1 MINPAEGTNPMTMPE
16 LTVVAQGT
24 LPAGE
29 RWEVRAGGTDE
40 DYYTFLRTVHP
51 DGRYDEGG
59 MGGPKLPD
67 GAIVTTY
74 IGQADGGLLRV
85 LARTISVVFWMRLEL
100 GSGEVRVLTP
110 VGHDGPLGLSFYA
123 ALLPPAQTV
132 TALLPLSLKGEVIGP

>member
-1 MINPAEGTNPMTMPE
+1 MTTPE

-29 RWEVRAGGTDE
+29 RWEVRAGGTDQ

-51 DGRYDEGG
+51 DGRQDEGG
-59 MGGPKLPD
+59 MGGPKLPA
-67 GAIVTTY
+67 GAILTTY
-74 IGQADGGLLRV
+74 VGRADGGLLRV
-85 LARTISVVFWMRLEL
+85 LARALSAVYWMRLEL

-110 VGHDGPLGLSFYA
+110 VGHDGARGLSFYA

-132 TALLPLSLKGEVIGP
+132 TALLPLNLRGEVIGP

>member
-29 RWEVRAGGTDE
+29 RWEVRAGGTDQ

-51 DGRYDEGG
+51 DGRQDEGG
-59 MGGPKLPD
+59 MGGPKLPED
-67 GAIVTTY
+67 AIANIYT
-74 IGQADGGLLRV
+74 GRADGGLLRV
-85 LARTISVVFWMRLEL
+85 LARTISVVYWMRLEL
-100 GSGEVRVLTP
+100 GSGEVRVLIP

-132 TALLPLSLKGEVIGP
+132 TALLPLNLRGEVIGP

>member
-1 MINPAEGTNPMTMPE
+1 MAMPD
-16 LTVVAQGT
+16 LTVVAQGA
-24 LPAGE
+24 LPTGE
-29 RWEVRAGGTDE
+29 RWEVRAGGTDQ

-59 MGGPKLPD
+59 MGGPTLPA
-67 GAIVTTY
+67 GGIITTY

-85 LARTISVVFWMRLEL
+85 LARTRSVINWMRLEL

-110 VGHDGPLGLSFYA
+110 VGHDGARSLSFYA

-132 TALLPLSLKGEVIGP
+132 TALRPLNLKGEAIGP

>member
-1 MINPAEGTNPMTMPE
+1 
-16 LTVVAQGT
+16 
-24 LPAGE
+24 
-29 RWEVRAGGTDE
+29 
-40 DYYTFLRTVHP
+40 
-51 DGRYDEGG
+51 

-85 LARTISVVFWMRLEL
+85 LARTTSVVFWMRLEL

-132 TALLPLSLKGEVIGP
+132 TALLPLSLKGEIIGP

>member
-1 MINPAEGTNPMTMPE
+1 MTKPG

-29 RWEVRAGGTDE
+29 RWAVRAGGTDE

-51 DGRYDEGG
+51 DGRWDEGG

-67 GAIVTTY
+67 GGLVSTY

-85 LARTISVVFWMRLEL
+85 LARTSTAIYWMRLEL
-100 GSGEVRVLTP
+100 GSGEVRVLSP
-110 VGHDGPLGLSFYA
+110 VGHDGPNGLSFYA

-132 TALLPLSLKGEVIGP
+132 TALLPLDLRGEVIGP

>member
-1 MINPAEGTNPMTMPE
+1 MTMPG

-29 RWEVRAGGTDE
+29 RWAVRAGGTDE

-51 DGRYDEGG
+51 DGRWDEGG

-67 GAIVTTY
+67 GGLVSTY

-85 LARTISVVFWMRLEL
+85 LARTSTAIYWMRLEL
-100 GSGEVRVLTP
+100 GSGEVRVLSP
-110 VGHDGPLGLSFYA
+110 VGHDGPNGLSFYA

-132 TALLPLSLKGEVIGP
+132 TALLPLDLRGEVIGP

>member
-1 MINPAEGTNPMTMPE
+1 MTMPE

-24 LPAGE
+24 LPTGE
-29 RWEVRAGGTDE
+29 NWAVRAGGTDE

-67 GAIVTTY
+67 DAMASIY

-85 LARTISVVFWMRLEL
+85 LARTNPFICWMRLEL

-110 VGHDGPLGLSFYA
+110 VGHDGPLSLSFYA

-132 TALLPLSLKGEVIGP
+132 TALLPLNPKGEVIGP

>member
-1 MINPAEGTNPMTMPE
+1 MTMPG

-29 RWEVRAGGTDE
+29 RWAVRAGGTDE

-51 DGRYDEGG
+51 DGRWDEGG
-59 MGGPKLPD
+59 MGGPMLPD
-67 GAIVTTY
+67 GGLVSTY

-85 LARTISVVFWMRLEL
+85 LARTSTAIYWMRLEL
-100 GSGEVRVLTP
+100 GSGEVRVLSP
-110 VGHDGPLGLSFYA
+110 VGHDGPNGLSFYA

-132 TALLPLSLKGEVIGP
+132 TALLPLDLRGEVIGP

>member
-1 MINPAEGTNPMTMPE
+1 MTMPG

-29 RWEVRAGGTDE
+29 RWAVRAGGTDE

-51 DGRYDEGG
+51 DGHRDEGG
-59 MGGPKLPD
+59 MGGPTLPD
-67 GAIVTTY
+67 GAVLNTY

-85 LARTISVVFWMRLEL
+85 LARTLSTVYWMRLEL
-100 GSGEVRVLTP
+100 GSGGVRVLTP
-110 VGHDGPLGLSFYA
+110 VGHDGARGLSFYA

-132 TALLPLSLKGEVIGP
+132 TALLPLDLRGEVIGP

>member
-1 MINPAEGTNPMTMPE
+1 MTMPE

-24 LPAGE
+24 LPTGE
-29 RWEVRAGGTDE
+29 RWEVRAGGTDQ

-51 DGRYDEGG
+51 DGRRDEGG
-59 MGGPKLPD
+59 MGGPTLLA
-67 GAIVTTY
+67 GAVLNTY

-85 LARTISVVFWMRLEL
+85 LARTLSTVYWMRLEL

-110 VGHDGPLGLSFYA
+110 VGHDGARGLSFYA

-132 TALLPLSLKGEVIGP
+132 TALLPLNLRGEVIGP

>member
-51 DGRYDEGG
+51 DGR
-59 MGGPKLPD
+59 
-67 GAIVTTY
+67 
-74 IGQADGGLLRV
+74 
-85 LARTISVVFWMRLEL
+85 
-100 GSGEVRVLTP
+100 
-110 VGHDGPLGLSFYA
+110 
-123 ALLPPAQTV
+123 
-132 TALLPLSLKGEVIGP
+132 

>member
-24 LPAGE
+24 LPTGE
-29 RWEVRAGGTDE
+29 RWAVRAGGTDQ
-40 DYYTFLRTVHP
+40 DYCTFLRTVHP
-51 DGRYDEGG
+51 DGRQDEGG

-67 GAIVTTY
+67 DAIASIY

-85 LARTISVVFWMRLEL
+85 LARTISVIHWMRLEL

-110 VGHDGPLGLSFYA
+110 VGHDGARGLSFYA

-132 TALLPLSLKGEVIGP
+132 TALLPLNLKGEVIGP